1 MSVSLS
7 FLGLLEAG
15 PQHGYGM
22 KSVYDDWFAT
32 SRPLKTGQIYST
44 LGRLERDGLVTVQ
57 ASEEGQGPDRKMYA
71 ITSDGVE
78 ALESWLGTPQP
89 PEATSLGPI
98 YAKVVV
104 ALITGR
110 SADQILRDQRATH
123 LDRMRELRKLRDAPF
138 ETRLAAD
145 YLIAH
150 LQADLDWIEQAGVRA
165 TEYAIERGEGI

>member
-7 FLGLLEAG
+7 FLGLLENG

-22 KSVYDDWFAT
+22 KTVYDNWFAT
-32 SRPLKTGQIYST
+32 SRPLKPGQIYST
-44 LGRLERDGLVTVQ
+44 LGRLERDGLVMVQ
-57 ASEEGQGPDRKMYA
+57 SSEAGQGPDRKMYA

-78 ALESWLGTPQP
+78 ALESWLSTPQSP
-89 PEATSLGPI
+89 HATSLGPI

-110 SADQILRDQRATH
+110 PADRILADQRAAH
-123 LDRMRELRKLRDAPF
+123 LGRMRELRQLKYSPF

-150 LQADLDWIEQAGVRA
+150 LQADLDWIEQAGLRA
-165 TEYAIERGEGI
+165 KQYAIERGEVS

>member
-7 FLGLLEAG
+7 FLGLLETG

-22 KSVYDDWFAT
+22 KTVYDDWFAT
-32 SRPLKTGQIYST
+32 SRPLKAGQIYST

-57 ASEEGQGPDRKMYA
+57 SSEAGQGPDRKMYA
-71 ITSDGVE
+71 ITPDGVE
-78 ALESWLGTPQP
+78 ALESWLSTPQSP
-89 PEATSLGPI
+89 KATSLGPI

-110 SADQILRDQRATH
+110 SAERILTDQRAAH
-123 LDRMRELRKLRDAPF
+123 LERMRELRRLKDAPF
-138 ETRLAAD
+138 ESRLAAD

-165 TEYAIERGEGI
+165 RAYAIERRKGS